1 MVTVEL
7 KGHTSLDFKSD
18 EAYKTVRTN
27 ISFCGKDVKV
37 IGLTSCQ
44 PGEGKSGVCVNLAM
58 SMAESGKRVLILDG
72 DLRKSVLA
80 GKYSVNGSIKG
91 FSHFLSGQATMQ
103 DVLCATDVKNLHIIF
118 AGKVPPNP
126 AELLGKRTFSET
138 LRVLRG
144 LYDYIIVDTPPLGSV
159 IDSAIIAQ
167 ECDGMVLVIAQNAT
181 SHKFAQRV
189 MEQLE
194 KTECPILGAILN
206 KVDNSNR
213 YYGGYG
219 RYGGYGKYGKYGEY

>member
-1 MVTVEL
+1 
-7 KGHTSLDFKSD
+7 
-18 EAYKTVRTN
+18 
-27 ISFCGKDVKV
+27 
-37 IGLTSCQ
+37 
-44 PGEGKSGVCVNLAM
+44 
-58 SMAESGKRVLILDG
+58 
-72 DLRKSVLA
+72 
-80 GKYSVNGSIKG
+80 
-91 FSHFLSGQATMQ
+91 
-103 DVLCATDVKNLHIIF
+103 
-118 AGKVPPNP
+118 
-126 AELLGKRTFSET
+126 
-138 LRVLRG
+138 
-144 LYDYIIVDTPPLGSV
+144 PLGSV